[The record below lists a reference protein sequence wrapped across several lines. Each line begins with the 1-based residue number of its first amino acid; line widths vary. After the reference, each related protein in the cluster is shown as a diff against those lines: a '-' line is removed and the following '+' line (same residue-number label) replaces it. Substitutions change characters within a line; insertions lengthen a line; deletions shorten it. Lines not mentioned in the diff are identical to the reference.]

1 MRCLCDRW
9 LQTAVNRFSPQN
21 RPAILTESS
30 MAHKLRHWSPFVFGA
45 VFLFA
50 LFFRLGLAP
59 ALWWDEGWTA
69 SVARNWV
76 ELGHYGRLS
85 LGEKALP
92 GLEATFP
99 VTGSVA
105 LAFKYIGIGLFQARL
120 VIAIYLVAALILL
133 FYLAR
138 RFYGRRVAVGALFVL
153 LLMPGNG
160 YMHLLFMGRR
170 IFAEVPSL
178 FFLLAGYVCFLW
190 AGERHRLFLL
200 GSILFWSLAIITK
213 AQVLP
218 FWAVS
223 LGVTFAVAIFYR
235 RWTLAGMFA
244 AGLLGSVSLGYAWLA
259 LISRFLI
266 PTSSSVS
273 GLYLTIGLVLDPFRR
288 FITVLTILQVGLPT
302 LLSLVWALRDQ
313 KTGKELETTTR
324 AVMIAYFIL
333 AGSWFGWWALASTGW
348 TRYLFPSAFLAS
360 IFVSAMFHEW
370 TNGFRIRE
378 MLWNTATNLIHR
390 QTSWSD
396 LRMLATLFLVV
407 WSFVHTVTDLN
418 DGLFRKTNTSL
429 FQTVEYLNTSTPS
442 TAVIETYESEL
453 FFFLHRRYHY
463 PPDQVHVELIRRED
477 LSESRVIN
485 YDPLS
490 ADPDYLVVGIW
501 CRYYKC
507 YDSVLNDRIFKL
519 VKVFGPYQIFE
530 RVREPGR
537 SRDGPAQGTTS
548 SARRK
553 DAVDM

>member
-1 MRCLCDRW
+1 M
-9 LQTAVNRFSPQN
+9 
-21 RPAILTESS
+21 IL
-30 MAHKLRHWSPFVFGA
+30 KFRRLSPFVFGA
-45 VFLFA
+45 AFLFA
-50 LFFRLGLAP
+50 LFFRLDLAP

-120 VIAIYLVAALILL
+120 VIGVYLVGALILL

-138 RFYGRRVAVGALFVL
+138 RFYGYRVAVGALLVL
-153 LLMPGNG
+153 LLMSGNG
-160 YMHLLFMGRR
+160 YMHPLFMGRR

-178 FFLLAGYVCFLW
+178 FFLLAGYVCLLW
-190 AGERHRLFLL
+190 TGERHRLFLL

-218 FWAVS
+218 FWAASV
-223 LGVTFAVAIFYR
+223 GVPFAVAIFSR

-244 AGLLGSVSLGYAWLA
+244 AGALGSVTLGYIWLQ

-266 PTSSSVS
+266 PTSSPVS

-288 FITVLTILQVGLPT
+288 FITILTTLQVGLPT
-302 LLSLVWALRDQ
+302 LLGLLWCINDSMLDKYFKSHLGAVRFAYLV
-313 KTGKELETTTR
+313 
-324 AVMIAYFIL
+324 L
-333 AGSWFGWWALASTGW
+333 AGSWFVWWELFSTGW
-348 TRYLFPSAFLAS
+348 TRYLFPPVFLSS

-378 MLWNTATNLIHR
+378 FIWNAATNLIHK
-390 QTSWSD
+390 QIGWHD
-396 LRMLATLFLVV
+396 LRMLAMLLLVI
-407 WSFVHTVTDLN
+407 WSSVHTMTELN
-418 DGLFRKTNTSL
+418 EGLFRKTNTPL
-429 FQTVEYLNTSTPS
+429 FQTVEYLNASTPS
-442 TAVIETYESEL
+442 RAVIETYESEL
-453 FFFLHRRYHY
+453 FFFLDRRYHY
-463 PPDQVHVELIRRED
+463 PPDQLHVEFIRRED
-477 LSESRVIN
+477 LSEPRAID

-490 ADPDYLVVGIW
+490 VNPDYLVVGIW

-507 YDSVLNDRIFKL
+507 YDSVLRRGAFKL
-519 VKVFGPYQIFE
+519 VETFGPYQIFE
-530 RVREPGR
+530 RARVAVRH
-537 SRDGPAQGTTS
+537 
-548 SARRK
+548 
-553 DAVDM
+553 